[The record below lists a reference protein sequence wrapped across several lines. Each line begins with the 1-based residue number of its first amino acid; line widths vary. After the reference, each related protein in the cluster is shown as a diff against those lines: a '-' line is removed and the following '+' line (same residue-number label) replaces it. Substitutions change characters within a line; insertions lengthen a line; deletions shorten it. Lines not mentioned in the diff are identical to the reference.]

1 MHCALI
7 RMKTVAAFL
16 LLVNIKV
23 YKFHKFL
30 HFTTVDFLDQT
41 HIVTVQRLGKIGNNS
56 HVDGLYLHKYSSWF
70 CPVIKD
76 LTILT

>member
-56 HVDGLYLHKYSSWF
+56 HVDGLFEFVLSCDYVNIHSRHS
-70 CPVIKD
+70 C
-76 LTILT
+76 